1 MYDDEPSGINWFMYY
16 DIVCKVGFLCNDGEP
31 NIIGILLVFI
41 LFIGSVFLFV
51 GMFGLITIPI
61 SIFFHY
67 FTFKNINILWKKGS
81 SIVKKL
87 FKRE

>member
-1 MYDDEPSGINWFMYY
+1 MYDDDEGSGINWNMYY

-51 GMFGLITIPI
+51 GMFGLITVPL
-61 SIFFHY
+61 SIFFHH
-67 FTFKNINILWKKGS
+67 FDKVINVLWNKGS
-81 SIVKKL
+81 SFVKKL
-87 FKRE
+87 SKRE